1 MPTPIMTLGLAGV
14 SIAMW
19 VVVLCM
25 EGLDPDIAAYL
36 SYGANF
42 GPMTCD
48 GQWWRM
54 LTNSFVHFGFWHLYG
69 NMLCM
74 ITFGTILEM
83 KIGHALFLSTYILTA
98 FMGSLFSL
106 FIHPTTVCAGASG
119 AVFGIWGATM
129 AYFVT
134 IGIKAGGD
142 RDFFRACAK
151 DALIFLGINFLFSLL
166 PSVDFAAHVGGLVT
180 GVVLGVVMAIPLR
193 HGDRF
198 IASNWYDRS
207 IKLAAVILSS
217 VLLVSVFFGGGAST
231 K

>member
-1 MPTPIMTLGLAGV
+1 MILGTVDLQDEAVKRTSVPGRNGKRSMRETKRCIMPTPIMTWGLAGV

-74 ITFGTILEM
+74 ITFGTIFES
-83 KIGHALFLSTYILTA
+83 KI
-98 FMGSLFSL
+98 
-106 FIHPTTVCAGASG
+106 
-119 AVFGIWGATM
+119 
-129 AYFVT
+129 
-134 IGIKAGGD
+134 
-142 RDFFRACAK
+142 
-151 DALIFLGINFLFSLL
+151 
-166 PSVDFAAHVGGLVT
+166 
-180 GVVLGVVMAIPLR
+180 
-193 HGDRF
+193 
-198 IASNWYDRS
+198 
-207 IKLAAVILSS
+207 
-217 VLLVSVFFGGGAST
+217 
-231 K
+231 